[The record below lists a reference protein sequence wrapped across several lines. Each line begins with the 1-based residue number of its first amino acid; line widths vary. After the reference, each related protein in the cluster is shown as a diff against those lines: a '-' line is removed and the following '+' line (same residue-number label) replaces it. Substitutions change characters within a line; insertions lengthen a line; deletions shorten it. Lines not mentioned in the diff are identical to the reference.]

1 MSAPRWARWLL
12 IRLAPPE
19 REEEVVG
26 DLEEAHRDHVER
38 RGRLMALPLTALETL
53 DVALV
58 LIRQRRGR
66 RGAGIGFSWLDIK
79 LAVRMLVKY
88 PGLNFLGGVSIAFA
102 ISVGAATFELF
113 SQVLAPTIPLPE
125 GGRIVEIHLWDAAR
139 GNVQRQVVFDA
150 STWRDELRTV
160 EDLTIFRSRERN
172 LITADGLGEPVEV
185 AEMGAAGFQLA
196 RTAPLLGRVLVVAD
210 EQPGAP
216 SVVVLGHDLW
226 TGRFGADPGIVGRDI
241 RLDDEPTTVVGI
253 MPEGFG
259 FPIAHQMWMAPGPD
273 QVAYEP
279 GSGPPVLVLGRLA
292 EGASLEAARAELAT
306 YGRRMAEDH
315 PLTHEHLQAQVVS
328 LGHAIIFPTPMPG
341 LLVTMVGLTS
351 NVPLILFL
359 ILVCGNV
366 GLLMFARAT
375 SREGEL
381 VVRSALGASRRR
393 IVGQLFVESLVLAG
407 VAAFVGVAAAGRGL
421 RWALAIVQ
429 EEFIDGGALPF
440 WIEARISHETV
451 LYAGL
456 LAVLAALVA
465 GAWPGLRVTRALGEG
480 LKRSRDGFRFGGVW
494 TVVIA
499 SQIVVTML
507 FPVVTLLVR
516 QEGQVE
522 LDYAPPFNLEE
533 FAVARVQ
540 GGAAPGEQDGGAGE
554 PESPPPV
561 ALRLEER
568 VLAEP
573 GVAAVAMAERL
584 PMTYHP
590 WHQVEI
596 DGPSATPRDERG
608 HRVGSA
614 RVTLDFFDV
623 MGAEVVQGRGF
634 RFSDLEEGARAVVV
648 DQAFVD
654 RVLGGGRNAVGVQ
667 IRYLANEAYRDP
679 TQEPGPWLELG
690 GVVEEIGARCF
701 YGPGGIY
708 HPVSASALAEPYL
721 IARLPAGAEGFP
733 PRIRAL
739 GVEVDPTLR
748 LAGVETLVEATSGP
762 RDFYAFWTTI
772 LVAVSGLALLLSLGG
787 IYAVMSY
794 TVSQRTREI
803 GLRAALGSPRRRTV
817 AAVFRRPLIQVGLG
831 VFVGF
836 LVLALPLAV
845 PARWGGPEF
854 GAVAEAL
861 RLFAW
866 VIGYSLVVA
875 LVCLTACA
883 GPTLRALRIQPA
895 DALRVDG

>member
-1 MSAPRWARWLL
+1 VSAPRWARWLL
-12 IRLAPPE
+12 TRLAPRE

-26 DLEEAHRDHVER
+26 DLEEAHQGRVRR
-38 RGRLMALPLTALETL
+38 RGRIVAAVLTALETL

-58 LIRQRRGR
+58 LLRQRRGR
-66 RGAGIGFSWLDIK
+66 RRAGIGFSWLDIK
-79 LAVRMLVKY
+79 LAVRMLVKH
-88 PGLNFLGGVSIAFA
+88 PGLSLLGGASIAFA
-102 ISVGAATFELF
+102 IFVGAATFELF
-113 SQVLAPTIPLPE
+113 SQVLAPAIPLPE
-125 GGRIVEIHLWDAAR
+125 GGRIVEIHLWDASR
-139 GNVQRQVVFDA
+139 GDVERRVLFDA
-150 STWRDELRTV
+150 STWREELRTV

-172 LITADGLGEPVEV
+172 LVTDDGLGEPAEV
-185 AEMGAAGFQLA
+185 AEMGATGFRLA
-196 RTAPLLGRVLVVAD
+196 RTAPLLGRVLVAAD
-210 EQPGAP
+210 ERPGARP
-216 SVVVLGHDLW
+216 VVVLGYDLW
-226 TGRFGADPGIVGRDI
+226 TRRFGADPEIVGRDI
-241 RLDDEPTTVVGI
+241 RLDDIPTTVVGV

-279 GSGPPVLVLGRLA
+279 GAGPPVMVLGRLSD
-292 EGASLEAARAELAT
+292 GATSEAAQAELAA

-341 LLVTMVGLTS
+341 LLITMVGLTS

-375 SREGEL
+375 AREGEL

-407 VAAFVGVAAAGRGL
+407 VAAFVGVSAAGQGL
-421 RWALAIVQ
+421 RWALTIVQ
-429 EEFIDGGALPF
+429 EEFVDGEPLPF
-440 WIEARISHETV
+440 WIEARISPETV

-456 LAVLAALVA
+456 LAVVAALVA

-516 QEGQVE
+516 EEGQVE
-522 LDYAPPFNLEE
+522 LDYAPPFKLEE
-533 FAVARVQ
+533 FAVAQVQ
-540 GGAAPGEQDGGAGE
+540 GGGAPGEEDGGAGE
-554 PESPPPV
+554 PESPTPV
-561 ALRLEER
+561 LRLEER
-568 VLAEP
+568 LLAEP
-573 GVAAVAMAERL
+573 EVAAVTMAERL

-596 DGPSATPRDERG
+596 DGPSAAPPDERG

-614 RVTLDFFDV
+614 RVALDFFDV
-623 MGAEVVQGRGF
+623 LGAELVQGRGF

-667 IRYLANEAYRDP
+667 LRYLANEANRDP
-679 TQEPGPWLELG
+679 SQEPGPWLEVV

-708 HPVSASALAEPYL
+708 HPVRATDLAEPHL
-721 IARLPAGAEGFP
+721 IARLPAGAQGFP
-733 PRIRAL
+733 PRMRAL
-739 GVEVDPTLR
+739 AVEVDPTLR
-748 LAGVETLVEATSGP
+748 LGGVETLVEATSGP

-803 GLRAALGSPRRRTV
+803 GIRAALGSPRARTV

-831 VFVGF
+831 VCTGF
-836 LVLALPLAV
+836 LLLALPLAV
-845 PARWGGPEF
+845 PAALGGPELTDRS
-854 GAVAEAL
+854 EAL
-861 RLFAW
+861 RLLAW
-866 VIGYSLVVA
+866 VVGYCGVVA
-875 LVCLTACA
+875 LVCFTACA
-883 GPTLRALRIQPA
+883 GPTLRALRIQPGE
-895 DALRVDG
+895 ALRVDG